1 MLEKQR
7 SHDVVQRKLTKVDK
21 ENRVNLEPKPPLY
34 KSRISILTPV
44 EERTSKS
51 AETKKRKKR
60 SVSVKRWIRLKD
72 GTQVEIPKESYSML
86 MPLYEEKNVQEPK
99 IIKNTSRNLSISIC
113 QSESTRSKVQT
124 TTVY

>member
-7 SHDVVQRKLTKVDK
+7 SHDVVQRKLAKVDK

-44 EERTSKS
+44 EEHTRSSKS

-86 MPLYEEKNVQEPK
+86 MPLYEEKNV
-99 IIKNTSRNLSISIC
+99 
-113 QSESTRSKVQT
+113 
-124 TTVY
+124 